1 MKEAYTTI
9 SKHENLHFDNEH
21 DIHMSSKNY
30 EKSRYGCDT
39 NSPTNDLVLM
49 ESLCQILGEVG

>member
-1 MKEAYTTI
+1 MKDAYTTI

-39 NSPTNDLVLM
+39 NSPSNDLVLM
-49 ESLCQILGEVG
+49 ECVKS